1 MTLRTLASSAA
12 TRAGGALSIL
22 AIIAA
27 SVVGLH
33 GWADDEA
40 TDIAGT
46 AASTDAGPG
55 ITG

>member
-1 MTLRTLASSAA
+1 MTLRTLAGSAA
-12 TRAGGALSIL
+12 TRIGGVLSIL

-33 GWADDEA
+33 GWADGEA
-40 TDIAGT
+40 TDIGGGST
-46 AASTDAGPG
+46 ADSGHG